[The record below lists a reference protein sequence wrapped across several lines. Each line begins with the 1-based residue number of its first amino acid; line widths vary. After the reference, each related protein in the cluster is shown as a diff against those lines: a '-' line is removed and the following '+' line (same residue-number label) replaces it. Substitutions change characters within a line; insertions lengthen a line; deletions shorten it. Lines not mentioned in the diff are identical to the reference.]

1 MINLVIE
8 FEIDNPKLISV
19 NEQYMHPVRKTKR
32 GRYTSYVCKS
42 PYLKEV
48 QEFYKEVLSE
58 KISDDDVED
67 LQSEV
72 SSGGGN
78 VGVEL
83 TIRVGLPRKDIY
95 EYDISN
101 FIKSLEDC
109 IVARIKIDDSRNLKV
124 SISKNLFESESED
137 WKLYVKISTTS
148 LLNFDS
154 VAEEE

>member
-1 MINLVIE
+1 MVIE

-32 GRYTSYVCKS
+32 GSYTSYVCKS

-58 KISDDDVED
+58 KISDDDIEV